1 MKVIKTEKNIK
12 FHFKTIWEIN
22 LFYVIIFISPTK
34 YINMVTN
41 QMHHRS
47 LKIKILILSIKKSTL
62 YINQLQ
68 IAIIRVISL
77 VMTEKDIYCVI
88 VPHNFIIKKAI
99 CTDLHRWI
107 HFISC
112 GIVQNIEKNNQGI
125 RLPWS

>member
-1 MKVIKTEKNIK
+1 MLLSLFLQPNI
-12 FHFKTIWEIN
+12 
-22 LFYVIIFISPTK
+22 L
-34 YINMVTN
+34 INMVTN

-88 VPHNFIIKKAI
+88 VPQNFIIKKAVW
-99 CTDLHRWI
+99 TDLHR
-107 HFISC
+107 
-112 GIVQNIEKNNQGI
+112 
-125 RLPWS
+125 